1 MYSNYLLI
9 SQKNSKIYYNLYK
22 ENEVLGMY
30 AYLKGFVKEILP
42 NSIVLEVNDIGYQ
55 VFVPNSYDYKLEE
68 FTTVYIHQAIKEDSN
83 FLYGF
88 RQKDEKEMFLKLL
101 SVSGIGPKSA
111 LSIMA
116 SGTVNEIASA
126 IEAGDSKKLTKFPGI
141 GPKAASQIILDLK
154 GKLIVD
160 TPLINTDYDDVRDAL
175 IALGYKQK
183 DVEKVLPKL
192 SGTTSEMIKQA
203 LQMMLRW

>member
-9 SQKNSKIYYNLYK
+9 SQKNSKIYYNLYE

-68 FTTVYIHQAIKEDSN
+68 FTIVYIHQAIKEDSN

-88 RQKDEKEMFLKLL
+88 RQKDEKEMFLKLI

-203 LQMMLRW
+203 LQMMLR

>member
-1 MYSNYLLI
+1 
-9 SQKNSKIYYNLYK
+9 
-22 ENEVLGMY
+22 MY

>member
-1 MYSNYLLI
+1 
-9 SQKNSKIYYNLYK
+9 
-22 ENEVLGMY
+22 MY

-160 TPLINTDYDDVRDAL
+160 TPLIIRPDGEGR
-175 IALGYKQK
+175 
-183 DVEKVLPKL
+183 E
-192 SGTTSEMIKQA
+192 
-203 LQMMLRW
+203 

>member
-88 RQKDEKEMFLKLL
+88 RQKDEKEMFLKLI

>member
-88 RQKDEKEMFLKLL
+88 RQKDEKEMFLKLI

-192 SGTTSEMIKQA
+192 SGTTSEMIK
-203 LQMMLRW
+203 